1 MGGKDGRG
9 LKLEKLARK
18 NHQKNLWFVLSD
30 EIFDIFFIPLSTG
43 AFCVSVKVLSNDFST
58 EMI

>member
-30 EIFDIFFIPLSTG
+30 EIFDIFFIPLQEH
-43 AFCVSVKVLSNDFST
+43 FVYQ
-58 EMI
+58 

>member
-30 EIFDIFFIPLSTG
+30 EIFDIFFITLHG

-58 EMI
+58 EMT